1 MNQIAVPTKIKE
13 AQAKV
18 EGMRKERYPRAVP
31 VIKLNLKFKPME
43 VVTKAPHYFKYVPSV
58 FTDGPNFDYA
68 INDYELN
75 NRDRQFLAKIND
87 KIAAG
92 NGSIPGNVAGQV
104 IKQDPISEEQF
115 ERFIDV
121 MDKIYQITKNKQ
133 DAVIL
138 QYFFNVADPILS

>member
-1 MNQIAVPTKIKE
+1 MQQMLKEQMNQIDVPTKIKE

-31 VIKLNLKFKPME
+31 VIKLNLKYKPME

-92 NGSIPGNVAGQV
+92 NGSIPGNLPGQI
-104 IKQDPISEEQF
+104 IKQDRISEEQF

-121 MDKIYQITKNKQ
+121 MDKIYQITKSK
-133 DAVIL
+133 
-138 QYFFNVADPILS
+138 